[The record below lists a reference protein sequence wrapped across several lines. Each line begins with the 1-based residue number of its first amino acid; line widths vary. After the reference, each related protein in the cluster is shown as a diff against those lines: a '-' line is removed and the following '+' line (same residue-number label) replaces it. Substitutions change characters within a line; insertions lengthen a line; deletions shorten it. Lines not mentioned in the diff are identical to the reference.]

1 MPEDHKD
8 ASAHEVVGG
17 SFDLPSDSDKSSVYP
32 EATKGFAAPLPDFMK
47 PETSK
52 TQNSTTAQLSS
63 SDGNPVPVVKV
74 LSVRGVEYLMM
85 SFTLWIATGALIWT
99 LLSIVNG
106 YSSASLLAM
115 SIALLLVCVPTFGF
129 FFLRLKN
136 QELTNPE
143 LRYEPS
149 KRRLTQITQF
159 LAFVTCLFNIVAFV
173 YLIIAKVGGSESISL
188 GKSFLNLIIILIV
201 AGGVLAYYWNDEH
214 RVNKG

>member
-8 ASAHEVVGG
+8 AFAHGVVGG
-17 SFDLPSDSDKSSVYP
+17 SFDTPSDKTSVYP
-32 EATKGFAAPLPDFMK
+32 EPTKGFAAPLPDFMK
-47 PETSK
+47 PEPPK
-52 TQNSTTAQLSS
+52 TRDATPVQFSS

-74 LSVRGVEYLMM
+74 LSLRGVEYLMM
-85 SFTLWIATGALIWT
+85 SFTLWIASGALIWT

-106 YSSASLLAM
+106 HSSASLLAM
-115 SIALLLVCVPTFGF
+115 PIALLLVCVPTFGF

-136 QELTNPE
+136 QEVTNPE

-159 LAFVTCLFNIVAFV
+159 LAFITCLFNIVAFV
-173 YLIIAKVGGSESISL
+173 YLIITKVGGSESVSL
-188 GKSFLNLIIILIV
+188 GKSFLNLIIILII

-214 RVNKG
+214 RMNRG